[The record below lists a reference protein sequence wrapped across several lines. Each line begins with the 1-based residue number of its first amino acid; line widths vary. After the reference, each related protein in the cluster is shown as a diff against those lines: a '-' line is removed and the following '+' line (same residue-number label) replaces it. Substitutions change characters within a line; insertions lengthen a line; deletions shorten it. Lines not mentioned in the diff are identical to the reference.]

1 MNIDRINPE
10 LRKLAKRLP
19 PVPIHHYWLLRIM
32 RLALKLMANYRSSA
46 EGVETKNVQLSHR
59 EIRIY
64 QPRDKLSGVGVLW
77 IHGGGFVSGCI
88 SMDDP
93 TCSRYAKELNAVVV
107 SVEYRLAPENPY
119 PAGSDDIFEAWKW
132 MLENAEQLGID
143 PERILIA
150 GQSGGGGQAA
160 FLAQRIFDSG
170 GVQPLAQLLFCPMLD
185 DRTIDRTELDA
196 EKHLLWNNKNNRAAW
211 NWYLDGKFDCDA
223 YLEKAVPARRRDL
236 KGLPHAWIGI
246 GDADLFYEESKIY
259 AERLRE
265 SGVAVAL
272 DVVPGGFHGF
282 EVAAPDAEITRSYL
296 SRHFSFIRSLL

>member
-19 PVPIHHYWLLRIM
+19 PVPIHHYWLLKIM
-32 RLALKLMANYRSSA
+32 RFALKVMANRRPSV
-46 EGVETKNVQLSHR
+46 EGIETNDVELSHR

-64 QPRDKLSGVGVLW
+64 KPKAKLSGVGVLW

-107 SVEYRLAPENPY
+107 SVEYRLAPEHPY
-119 PAGSDDIFEAWKW
+119 PAGSDDIFEAWQW
-132 MLENAEQLGID
+132 MQENAESLGVD

-160 FLAQRIFDSG
+160 FLAQRILDSG

-185 DRTIDRTELDA
+185 DRTINRPELDA

-211 NWYLDGKFDCDA
+211 SWYLEGRFDSEA
-223 YLEKAVPARRRDL
+223 HLQKAVPARRKAL
-236 KGLPHAWIGI
+236 KGLPQAWIGI
-246 GDADLFYEESKIY
+246 GDVDLFYEESKIY

-265 SGVAVAL
+265 SGVKVVF
-272 DVVPGGFHGF
+272 DVVAGGFHGF
-282 EVAAPDAEITRSYL
+282 EVAAPEAEVTKDYF
-296 SRHFSFIRSLL
+296 SRHFSFIRTLL